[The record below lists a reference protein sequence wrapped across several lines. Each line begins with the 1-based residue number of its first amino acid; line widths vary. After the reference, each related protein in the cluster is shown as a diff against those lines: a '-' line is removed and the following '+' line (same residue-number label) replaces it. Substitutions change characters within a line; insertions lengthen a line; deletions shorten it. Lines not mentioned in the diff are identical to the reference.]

1 MGMSK
6 GLNAESQLHFSV
18 AFLIKAMV
26 GISLL
31 IAAYY
36 NIQMRFAS
44 VESRI
49 EGMHEEL
56 VVLNTKVAS
65 MENKHITEL
74 EEQNKSLME
83 RLGLKRK

>member
-1 MGMSK
+1 MPSK
-6 GLNAESQLHFSV
+6 GINSESQLNISV

-26 GISLL
+26 GISML

-36 NIQMRFAS
+36 NIQLRFAS
-44 VESRI
+44 IESRV

-56 VVLNTKVAS
+56 VVLNSKVAS
-65 MENKHITEL
+65 MENKHIVEL

-83 RLGLKRK
+83 KLGLKRK

>member
-1 MGMSK
+1 MPNK
-6 GLNAESQLHFSV
+6 GLSADSQLHISV
-18 AFLIKAMV
+18 AFLIKAMI
-26 GISLL
+26 GISML

-44 VESRI
+44 IESRT

-56 VVLNTKVAS
+56 VVLNSKVAS
-65 MENKHITEL
+65 MENKHIVEL

-83 RLGLKRK
+83 KLGLKRK

>member
-6 GLNAESQLHFSV
+6 GLNAESQLHISV
-18 AFLIKAMV
+18 AFLLKAMV
-26 GISLL
+26 GISML

-65 MENKHITEL
+65 MENKHIAEL
-74 EEQNKSLME
+74 EEQNKTLME

>member
-1 MGMSK
+1 MPSK
-6 GLNAESQLHFSV
+6 GINSESQLNISV

-26 GISLL
+26 GISML

-36 NIQMRFAS
+36 NIQLRFAS
-44 VESRI
+44 IESRV

-56 VVLNTKVAS
+56 VVLNSKVAS
-65 MENKHITEL
+65 MENKHIFEL

-83 RLGLKRK
+83 KLGLKRK

>member
-1 MGMSK
+1 MPSK
-6 GLNAESQLHFSV
+6 GLSSDSQLHISV
-18 AFLIKAMV
+18 AFLIKAMI
-26 GISLL
+26 GISML

-44 VESRI
+44 IESRT

-56 VVLNTKVAS
+56 VVLNSKVSS
-65 MENKHITEL
+65 MENKHIVEL

-83 RLGLKRK
+83 KLGLKRK

>member
-6 GLNAESQLHFSV
+6 GLNAESQLHISV

-26 GISLL
+26 GISML

-56 VVLNTKVAS
+56 VVLNSKVAS
-65 MENKHITEL
+65 LEIKHIA
-74 EEQNKSLME
+74 
-83 RLGLKRK
+83 

>member
-1 MGMSK
+1 MDMSK
-6 GLNAESQLHFSV
+6 GLNAESQLHISV

-26 GISLL
+26 GISML

-36 NIQMRFAS
+36 NTQLRFAS
-44 VESRI
+44 IESRV

-56 VVLNTKVAS
+56 VVLNSKVAS
-65 MENKHITEL
+65 MENKHIVEL

-83 RLGLKRK
+83 KLGLKRK